1 MADSASEMT
10 AAWGRLVEVD
20 QYTAA
25 LQSSVPLFV
34 DGLAVIVAGAT
45 ADTATKR
52 KATPVTAGDSQG
64 SERPSS
70 AKKAK
75 TAPAVVADLPK
86 SAKKSK

>member
-1 MADSASEMT
+1 MT

-34 DGLAVIVAGAT
+34 DGVTGIVAGAA

-64 SERPSS
+64 VEQPSS

-75 TAPAVVADLPK
+75 AAPAAVADLPK
-86 SAKKSK
+86 SAKKSKLNK